1 MWKALIIDDEKPVRI
16 AISKLGKWSH
26 FQIEPP
32 LMAANGKEALAVM
45 REVHP
50 DLVFVDMSMPIMDGL
65 EFLKAASAEFSDSRF
80 IIISGYD
87 DFSYAQQAIR
97 YGVMDYLL
105 KPIIEDDLNT
115 AIQRAVES
123 ICPDFRPSD
132 EKKEETNLDSDTVTT
147 IIHDYIDKHYSTNIK
162 ISQFADKYFFSK
174 EYLTRQFKA
183 RYHCGI
189 YEYVLQV
196 RMERARDL
204 LLNPDIKIQDVAQ
217 RVGYADNNYFSK
229 AFRTYYGI
237 SPTAF
242 RQEQHI

>member
-32 LMAANGKEALAVM
+32 LMASNGKEALTIM
-45 REVHP
+45 REIHP
-50 DLVFVDMSMPIMDGL
+50 DLVFVDMSMPIMDGIAL
-65 EFLKAASAEFSDSRF
+65 LKTASAEFPDSCF

-105 KPIIEDDLNT
+105 KPIVETDLNT

-123 ICPDFRPSD
+123 LCPGFTPADAR
-132 EKKEETNLDSDTVTT
+132 KEETNLDSDTVTT
-147 IIHDYIDKHYSTNIK
+147 IIHDYIDNHYSSNIK

-196 RMERARDL
+196 RMERAREL
-204 LLNPDIKIQDVAQ
+204 LLNPEIKIQEIAQ

-242 RQEQHI
+242 QQENGL

>member
-32 LMAANGKEALAVM
+32 LMASNGKEALTVM
-45 REVHP
+45 REIRP
-50 DLVFVDMSMPIMDGL
+50 DLVFVDMSMPIMDGIT
-65 EFLKAASAEFSDSRF
+65 FLKTASAEFPGSRF

-105 KPIIEDDLNT
+105 KPIIETDLNT

-123 ICPDFRPSD
+123 LCPGFTPADAR
-132 EKKEETNLDSDTVTT
+132 KEETNLDSDTVTT
-147 IIHDYIDKHYSTNIK
+147 IIHDYIDKHYSSNIK

-196 RMERARDL
+196 RMERAREL
-204 LLNPDIKIQDVAQ
+204 LLNPEIKIQEIAQ

-242 RQEQHI
+242 RQEHGI